1 MRTNWCFRLGLAFFA
16 PGVFL
21 FSIYIYIYH
30 AADSGKETS
39 SSDMPMLPCFADTEV
54 ITGNQDL
61 EADNE
66 ETITYYN
73 DSDSSVSGQCG

>member
-1 MRTNWCFRLGLAFFA
+1 
-16 PGVFL
+16 
-21 FSIYIYIYH
+21 
-30 AADSGKETS
+30 
-39 SSDMPMLPCFADTEV
+39 MPMLPCFADPEV

-73 DSDSSVSGQCG
+73 DSGSSVSGQCG